1 MLRGEFYH
9 ALDAKG
15 RVNFPSKIRDAL
27 GERFFLTRGL
37 DGCLFVYSAEGWG
50 ALEDKLRALPISKSR
65 DIQRFFLA
73 SVCEVEPD
81 KQGRILIPTNLR
93 EYAGL
98 DKDIVIIGV
107 SERAEIW
114 NSENWNAK
122 LTAMTTDIKRM
133 EETMDE
139 LGF

>member
-1 MLRGEFYH
+1 MLRGEYHH

-15 RVNFPSKIRDAL
+15 RVNFPVKIREAL

-37 DGCLFVYSAEGWG
+37 DGCLFVYSAEGWT

-73 SVCEVEPD
+73 SVSEVEPD
-81 KQGRILIPTNLR
+81 KQGRILIPQNLR
-93 EYAGL
+93 DYAGL
-98 DKDIVIIGV
+98 DKDIIIIGV
-107 SERAEIW
+107 SDRAEIW
-114 NSENWNAK
+114 NSESWNKK
-122 LTAMTTDIKRM
+122 LDAMTTDTQSM
-133 EETMDE
+133 EQAMDE